1 MFRIS
6 VNVEISDQSSDD
18 NTGIRF
24 TQEQVAELNREFEHK
39 SPEEVLEWAVDTLH
53 PRIAMASS
61 FQSQGVVLIDMLMKV
76 RKEARIF
83 TLDTGRLNQ
92 ETYDIIDRIRSRY
105 GTKIEI
111 LFPDKDEVQDMVKE
125 HGMNLFY
132 KSKNNRFLCCEIRKV
147 HPLKDYLGSVDGWI
161 TSIRRGQTENR
172 AGAQKFELD
181 ELHGGILKVN
191 PLVYWPSKLVWDYI
205 NEHKVPYNKLHDMG
219 YPSIGCA
226 PCTRAIKPGEDQ
238 RAGRWWW
245 ESDSDKEC
253 GLHIDHKVEDSK

>member
-1 MFRIS
+1 M
-6 VNVEISDQSSDD
+6 
-18 NTGIRF
+18 RF
-24 TQEQVAELNREFEHK
+24 SAEQVAELNREFEDK
-39 SPEEVLEWAVDTLH
+39 SPEEVLGWAVDTLH
-53 PRIAMASS
+53 PRLAMASS

-76 RKEARIF
+76 SREARIF

-92 ETYDIIDRIRSRY
+92 ETYDVMDRIRSRY
-105 GTKIEI
+105 DTKIEV
-111 LFPDKDEVQDMVKE
+111 LFPDTEEVQGMVKE

-147 HPLKDYLGSVDGWI
+147 HPLKKFLGSVDGWV

-172 AGAQKFELD
+172 SGAQKFELD

-191 PLVYWPSKLVWDYI
+191 PLVDWSSERVWDYI

-226 PCTRAIKPGEDQ
+226 PCTRAVKPGEDQ

-253 GLHIDHKVEDSK
+253 GLHIEHNVDNSK